1 MAGMLIQLLQQRWL
15 QRLAL
20 LALAAYAVAVAWLSL
35 TPVTTPAG
43 VSDKLLHVTTYG
55 VFMLLT
61 APLVVAAP
69 TQRLWRAGGAIF
81 FYSGALEIGQ
91 AFVPGR
97 YPDGLDML
105 ANGAGVLAAGALL
118 ALLSALLPA
127 GRPSPLRS
135 SADNGVQ

>member
-1 MAGMLIQLLQQRWL
+1 MAGMLIQLLQQSWM
-15 QRLAL
+15 QRLAK
-20 LALAAYAVAVAWLSL
+20 LALVAYAVAVAWLSL

-55 VFMLLT
+55 LFMLLT

-69 TQRLWRAGGAIF
+69 IQRLCRAGGAIF

-97 YPDGLDML
+97 YPDGLDLL
-105 ANGAGVLAAGALL
+105 ANAAGILAACVLL
-118 ALLSALLPA
+118 ALLRAVLPT

-135 SADNGVQ
+135 SADNGAL

>member
-15 QRLAL
+15 QRLAV
-20 LALAAYAVAVAWLSL
+20 LALVAYAVAVAWLSL

-55 VFMLLT
+55 LFMLLT

-69 TQRLWRAGGAIF
+69 IQRLWRAGAAIF
-81 FYSGALEIGQ
+81 FYSGVLEIGQ

-97 YPDGLDML
+97 YPEGLDML
-105 ANGAGVLAAGALL
+105 ANGAGVLAAGVLL
-118 ALLSALLPA
+118 ALLRAVLPTA
-127 GRPSPLRS
+127 RPSPLSS
-135 SADNGVQ
+135 SADNGAL